1 MLSTTNLAFGLL
13 FNNSVSSMIV
23 RSKQLAEALPSADI
37 NYWRQQLTG
46 IRVPLELP
54 VDCARLSPAAPV
66 FARHSLSLA
75 PALTT
80 ALVALSDRAQ
90 TTLFVTL
97 LTAFKVLLY
106 RYTSQEDIWIASP
119 VALSQESANA
129 ANTSLVN
136 TTVLRSCIEGSLAFD
151 ALLKQVA
158 EIAAVAQTHGSVPF
172 SALTQN
178 PDAVC
183 SQQALLQTVFALYDA
198 PLLTPASLP
207 LSRVL
212 VVEHMQ
218 PTAETALA
226 VHLTHTDSGLSGWIE
241 YAPEQFT
248 AETMTRLVGHYQS
261 LLSAVAADASQ
272 PVRLLP
278 LLSAAEQQ
286 QLIDWNCTAAPLPE
300 ICMHR
305 LIEAQAERTPE
316 AIAVVCGDQQLSYQ
330 AFNQQANQ
338 LAHYL
343 RSLGVRS
350 GDLVAISAE
359 RSPALL
365 VAFLA
370 VLKTGAAYVPLD
382 PAYPHARRAYKLK
395 DAQVSIVLSEAALLP
410 DLPKSDAQVVLLD
423 QDWSKI
429 AQYSQQNLPELA
441 TPDHLAYVIY
451 TSGSTGNPKGVTIS
465 HRSMVN
471 HSLAIAKAYAIS
483 SQDRVLQFSSMS
495 FDIIIEEL
503 FPSWISGAAV
513 VLRRQEHISANRLLA
528 FVAAEQITVLNLP
541 TAFWHQLVG
550 SSVLAQKAMPSCVR
564 LVVVGGE
571 KASRSLYLKWHQQ
584 VGTYPR
590 WLNAYGPTET
600 TVTATLYDPAASP
613 ATLTSRRN
621 ELPIGKPLD
630 NLVLHVLDA
639 NLQPV
644 PIGVAGELYIGGAGL
659 SSGYLNRPDL
669 TESRF
674 IANPISPERS
684 DYLYK
689 TGDLVRYLADG
700 NVEFIGRADFQVK
713 IRGFRIELG
722 EIEAVLEKHPQVQQS
737 VVLAQPDSAGEKRL
751 VAYLLA
757 DPAEPLEMEQLRD
770 FVALRLP
777 DYMVPFA
784 FVTLESLPLTPNGKV
799 DRRALPPL
807 SEIAPATARQIV
819 PPRDELEQQL
829 VTLWQEVLGV
839 EAVGITDNFFE
850 LGGHSLL
857 AAMLTDQ
864 IEQSFNRALPLSTVF
879 QSPTIEQLAAE
890 LRQPEAKGCFAVL
903 ANIQPQG
910 NQPPLFL
917 CEGVSIYRSLVP
929 YLGLDQPIYG
939 LITSSPEQAVAPEA
953 LIEHLAT
960 QYVEKILAVQP
971 QGPYYLGGLSFG
983 GIVAFEIAQKL
994 QALGQPVALVALLDS
1009 ALPHY
1014 AFQPFPLGQRLQYH
1028 LQKLAQEGVG
1038 HIYNRLK
1045 SKLTRAYGCLLTSRQ
1060 QTIPHALEYLVRQEV
1075 YDEAEKYY
1083 QPQPYSGK
1091 VAVFKAKIQE
1101 EAAIV
1106 SPDLGWRF
1114 FASPNLETYE
1124 VEGDHLG
1131 ILEEPKVRDLGTQ
1144 LKQCLDAVRAAE
1156 ATAVAQPAAKT
1167 NPCVA

>member
-1 MLSTTNLAFGLL
+1 
-13 FNNSVSSMIV
+13 MIV
-23 RSKQLAEALPSADI
+23 RTKQLAEALPSAGV
-37 NYWRQQLTG
+37 NYWKQQLKG
-46 IRVPLELP
+46 IQVPLELP
-54 VDCARLSPAAPV
+54 IDCAYISPSASASAKHPFTLSPD
-66 FARHSLSLA
+66 
-75 PALTT
+75 TT
-80 ALVALSDRAQ
+80 AALAALSDRAQ

-97 LTAFKVLLY
+97 LAAFKVLLH
-106 RYTSQEDIWIASP
+106 RYASQEDIWIASP
-119 VALSQESANA
+119 VALAQASASA
-129 ANTSLVN
+129 ANSSLVD
-136 TTVLRSCIEGSLAFD
+136 TTVLRSCIEGSLTFD
-151 ALLKQVA
+151 TLLKRVA
-158 EIAAVAQTHGSVPF
+158 DVAAAADTHGSVPF
-172 SALTQN
+172 AALAQN
-178 PDAVC
+178 PNALC

-198 PLLTPASLP
+198 PLLTPTSPP

-212 VVEHMQ
+212 AVEHMQ
-218 PTAETALA
+218 PAPETVLA
-226 VHLTHTDSGLSGWIE
+226 VHLTSTSSGLSGWIE
-241 YAPEQFT
+241 YAPKQFT
-248 AETMTRLVGHYQS
+248 AETIARLVGHYQR
-261 LLSAVAADASQ
+261 LLSAVAADPSQ
-272 PVRLLP
+272 PVGWLP
-278 LLSAAEQQ
+278 LLTAVEQQ
-286 QLIDWNCTAAPLPE
+286 QLIDWNCTEAPLPE
-300 ICMHR
+300 LCMHR
-305 LIEAQAERTPE
+305 LIEAQAQRTPE
-316 AIAVVCGDQQLSYQ
+316 ATAVICGDQQLSYQ

-370 VLKTGAAYVPLD
+370 VLKAGAAYVPLD
-382 PAYPHARRAYKLK
+382 PAYPHARRAYKLQ
-395 DAQVSIVLSEAALLP
+395 DAQVSVVLTEAALLP
-410 DLPKSDAQVVLLD
+410 DLPESAAQVVLLD
-423 QDWSKI
+423 QDWDKI
-429 AQYSQQNLPELA
+429 ARCSQQNLPELA

-471 HSLAIAKAYAIS
+471 HSMAIAKAYAIS
-483 SQDRVLQFSSMS
+483 PQDRVLQFSSMS

-513 VLRRQEHISANRLLA
+513 VLRRQEHVSASRLLA

-550 SSVLAQKAMPSCVR
+550 SSALAQKAMPSCVR

-613 ATLTSRRN
+613 TTLTTSRS

-674 IANPISPERS
+674 IPNPISPERS
-684 DYLYK
+684 DLLYK
-689 TGDLVRYLADG
+689 SGDLVRYLADG

-722 EIEAVLEKHPQVQQS
+722 EIEAALEKHPQVQQS

-757 DPAEPLEMEQLRD
+757 EPTEPLEIAQLRD
-770 FVALRLP
+770 FVMSQLP

-784 FVTLESLPLTPNGKV
+784 FVVLEELPLTPNGKV
-799 DRRALPPL
+799 DRRSLPPL
-807 SEIAPATARQIV
+807 SEIAPAAARQTV
-819 PPRDELEQQL
+819 PPRDEIEQQL
-829 VTLWQEVLGV
+829 VALWQEVLGI
-839 EAVGITDNFFE
+839 ESVGITDNFFE

-864 IEQSFNRALPLSTVF
+864 IEQSFDRALPLSTLF
-879 QSPTIEQLAAE
+879 QSPTIEQLAVE
-890 LRQPEAKGCFAVL
+890 LRQPKADDCFAVL
-903 ANIQPQG
+903 ADIQAKG
-910 NQPPLFL
+910 TKPPLFL
-917 CEGVSIYRSLVP
+917 CEGVSVYRSLVP

-939 LITSSPEQAVAPEA
+939 LITSRHEQGTAPEA
-953 LIEHLAT
+953 LIEHLAA
-960 QYVEKILAVQP
+960 QYVEKILALQP

-983 GIVAFEIAQKL
+983 GFVAFEIAQQL
-994 QALGQPVALVALLDS
+994 QALGHPVALVALLDS
-1009 ALPHY
+1009 ALPNH

-1028 LQKLAQEGVG
+1028 LQKLTQEGLG
-1038 HIYNRLK
+1038 HVYSRLK
-1045 SKLTRAYGCLLTSRQ
+1045 SKLTRAYGALLATRRRA
-1060 QTIPHALEYLVRQEV
+1060 IPHALEFLVRQEI

-1101 EAAIV
+1101 EAAV
-1106 SPDLGWRF
+1106 VLPDLGWGL
-1114 FASPNLETYE
+1114 FASQDLELYE
-1124 VEGDHLG
+1124 VEGNHLS
-1131 ILEEPKVRDLGTQ
+1131 ILQEPEVRDLGLQ
-1144 LKQCLDAVRAAE
+1144 LKQCLAAVQAAE
-1156 ATAVAQPAAKT
+1156 AAAAEPAAKT
-1167 NPCVA
+1167 NACAAYIS